1 MKNARAVVACAI
13 PPRPL
18 TVACVLALTLA
29 LAAVP
34 GCHRAVGPPL
44 ASDESVARAPM
55 PESDKGRL
63 TPADAGASESD
74 AVETTALPAFSAT
87 IWKRDVI
94 SEEPILLKLEVTN
107 ARNGEVLI
115 VAPYFDSYACAN
127 YPLTL
132 SVTDASGH
140 ALQNSWEFADSGYE
154 PIHRGRPWWVPDGRV
169 QAGDVEPRAWRA
181 WRIPAGATAYM
192 WCNMLQF
199 YPLDDS
205 GEYHIVLKYDSTP
218 EMLFEPGQKK
228 DNPPKDVLCWSAEI
242 DAGWVTVTEPGPK
255 DAAASA
261 NLRDMPDVQGV
272 VFGTNF
278 AESHKDLRVLDTGG
292 ADWLRGTSYE
302 PYVRFARA
310 FYRSESQSTR
320 DAGGLPLEELLRT
333 VGPRRLAEKSTYNP
347 PDLYRR
353 PLDEVAGKSA
363 AEMDRVRADLR
374 MAARRSV
381 EAYDAAVRVA
391 RESGDYS
398 ILGYIERPAA
408 VNLYAVKLHFPDWP
422 N

>member
-1 MKNARAVVACAI
+1 MTRALGIAAVVTLGILAGCRGGPGARPPAPDQPAARA
-13 PPRPL
+13 
-18 TVACVLALTLA
+18 
-29 LAAVP
+29 
-34 GCHRAVGPPL
+34 
-44 ASDESVARAPM
+44 SV

-87 IWKRDVI
+87 IWKREVI
-94 SEEPILLKLEVTN
+94 SEEPILLKLEITN
-107 ARNGEVLI
+107 PLGEEVKI
-115 VAPYFDSYACAN
+115 VAPYLNSYGRAN

-132 SVTDASGH
+132 AITDASG
-140 ALQNSWEFADSGYE
+140 APLPNGVPDKEVAGE
-154 PIHRGRPWWVPDGRV
+154 PILRGGPWWTPGQDRL
-169 QAGDVEPRAWRA
+169 QPGDTEFRTWRA

-192 WCNMLQF
+192 WYNMLQF
-199 YPLDDS
+199 YPLDDP
-205 GEYHIVLKYDSTP
+205 GQYYIVLKYDSKP

-228 DNPPKDVLCWSAEI
+228 DDPPKDVLSWSAEI

-255 DAAASA
+255 DAAACA
-261 NLRDMPDVQGV
+261 KLRDMPDVQGV

-278 AESHKDLRVLDTGG
+278 AESHKDLRLLGAGG
-292 ADWLRGTSYE
+292 ADWLIGTSYE

-310 FYRSESQSTR
+310 FHRSESPSTR
-320 DAGGLPLEELLRT
+320 DAGGLPLGELLRT

-347 PDLYRR
+347 PDVYRR

-381 EAYDAAVRVA
+381 EAHDAAVRVA
-391 RESGDYS
+391 REVGDYS
-398 ILGYIERPAA
+398 ILGYVEKPAA
-408 VNLYAVKLHFPDWP
+408 VNLHGVKLHFPDWP